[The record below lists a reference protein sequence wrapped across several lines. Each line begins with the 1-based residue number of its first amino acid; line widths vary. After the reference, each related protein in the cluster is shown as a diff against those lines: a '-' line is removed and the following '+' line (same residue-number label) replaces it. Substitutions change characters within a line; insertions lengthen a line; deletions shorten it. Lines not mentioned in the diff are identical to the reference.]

1 MQSKPRYSPWNAF
14 AKMFFQHRFLKG
26 RWLAVMFFFSLTTSY
41 VSLTVL
47 QTARSLN
54 SFSNVWDIL
63 ISILNNPQL
72 IHHGMTNLF
81 IFMISDYTVYGQ
93 FDQSML
99 IRTGSRKTWF
109 NYQAISIFLTA
120 ILFSALLFFMVFCI
134 ASLVSVWGWDWS
146 PVASVIIGKQ
156 QFVSQNILQFSPGWT
171 TFFMLV
177 FLSLAWAGIGIVV
190 NCITLVTQHAVEG
203 FIAGLV
209 LNYSA
214 FLIWSANLQ
223 IPWLQAISFH
233 RYMFFLSNMQDVNSL
248 FSALL
253 LSILYWSIWIALSLF
268 ILRRIC
274 QKKDFLVKELERQ
287 AG

>member
-1 MQSKPRYSPWNAF
+1 MQSKPRDCPWNAF
-14 AKMFFQHRFLKG
+14 AKMFFQHRFLNG

-63 ISILNNPQL
+63 VSILNNPQL

-146 PVASVIIGKQ
+146 PIASVIIGKQ
-156 QFVSQNILQFSPGWT
+156 QVVSQNILQFSPGWI

-177 FLSLAWAGIGIVV
+177 FLSLAWTGIGIVV
-190 NCITLVTQHAVEG
+190 NCITMATQHAVGG

-209 LNYSA
+209 LNYSV

-223 IPWLQAISFH
+223 IPWLQKISFH
-233 RYMFFLSNMQDVNSL
+233 HYMFFLSNIRDQNSL
-248 FSALL
+248 LPVLL
-253 LSILYWSIWIALSLF
+253 LSLLYWSIWIALSLF
-268 ILRRIC
+268 IFQRVC